1 MATRKDIELW
11 DKELHA
17 LATNFGEGDKAEWLM
32 KYGDFKQKILDGCS
46 LSRYSNVV
54 SMSDSIIKDFSGYEH
69 LAIIFAKM
77 KILDDVMRGFIEEG
91 D

>member
-11 DKELHA
+11 DKELHT
-17 LATNFGEGDKAEWLM
+17 LATNFGEGDKAVWLRE
-32 KYGDFKQKILDGCS
+32 YGNLKQKILDGCS
-46 LSRYSNVV
+46 LGRYINGLN
-54 SMSDSIIKDFSGYEH
+54 MSDLITKDFSGYEH

-77 KILDDVMRGFIEEG
+77 KVLDDVMRGFIEEG